1 MTALLGV
8 LGGIG
13 LFLLGMQ
20 LMTGG
25 LQQAAGGALQQILRR
40 GTRTTLRGIL
50 SGVVVTALVQSSTA
64 VTVATLGFVNAG
76 LLSLRQAVRVVFGS
90 NLGTTMTAWIVALV
104 GFELKIAAFALPLIG
119 LGMLARLL
127 LRGRLAHLG
136 EAVAGFGVFFVGID
150 TLQAGF
156 AGMTGELAL
165 GTLASPLLNVVMFFA
180 LGFALTALT
189 QSSSAA
195 IAIVISA
202 AAGGLVGFTAAAAA
216 AVGANVGTTSTAVL
230 AALSATP
237 NARRVAAAH
246 VVFNI
251 VAGLLALGLLAL
263 FSLRPAQSGPAALPI
278 GMSLAI
284 FHTLFNLAGVV
295 LLWPFI
301 DPLVARLRHWF
312 RTAEEDLAQ
321 PRHLDHTLVATPT
334 LALDALALELR
345 RARALV
351 GEEIL
356 ALLQGRPSSARRLA
370 LEALLN
376 QIAEFAGSVRLPE
389 GVARQPALAAEL
401 RVLRSL
407 RDALDYQR
415 QIMERRPQVPAAAD
429 EAIGTLAREAIAMLA
444 QARSREAAA
453 AQALKACYQQQRQAL
468 LQLPGWGKVTLA
480 AAIPA
485 LDQLNDMHR
494 MVRELV
500 KADEQLAL
508 LPEIADYA
516 GEGAPATPAASP
528 AMATDSA
535 PRQGEEAVDHGADVA
550 GAQRHGQGAGE
561 HQPR

>member
-1 MTALLGV
+1 MMSALLGV

-50 SGVVVTALVQSSTA
+50 SGVVVTALVQSSSA

-76 LLSLRQAVRVVFGS
+76 LLSLRQAVRVIFGS

-104 GFELKIAAFALPLIG
+104 GFELKIAGFALPLIG

-136 EAVAGFGVFFVGID
+136 EAAAGFGVFFVGID
-150 TLQAGF
+150 TLQSGF
-156 AGMTGELAL
+156 AGMTGELTL
-165 GTLASPLLNVVMFFA
+165 GALASPLLNVALFFV
-180 LGFALTALT
+180 LGFALTVLT

-202 AAGGLVGFTAAAAA
+202 AAGGLVGLTAAAAA
-216 AVGANVGTTSTAVL
+216 VVGANVGTTSTAVL

-263 FSLRPAQSGPAALPI
+263 FSLRSSQGLPGALPI
-278 GMSLAI
+278 GTLLAI
-284 FHTLFNLAGVV
+284 FHTLFNLAGVL

-301 DPLVARLRHWF
+301 DPLVARLRHRF

-321 PRHLDHTLVATPT
+321 PRHLDRTLIATPA
-334 LALDALALELR
+334 LALDALTLELR

-356 ALLQGRPSSARRLA
+356 ALLAGRPSAARRLA

-376 QIAEFAGSVRLPE
+376 QIAEFAGGLRLPE
-389 GVARQPALAAEL
+389 GDPRQQALAAGL
-401 RVLRSL
+401 RVLRGL

-415 QIMERRPQVPAAAD
+415 QIIERRPQIPAAAD
-429 EAIGTLAREAIAMLA
+429 GALGTLAREAIAMLG

-453 AQALKACYQQQRQAL
+453 AQGLKACYQQQRQAL
-468 LQLPGWGKVTLA
+468 LQLPGRGQVTPA
-480 AAIPA
+480 EAIPA
-485 LDQLNDMHR
+485 LDQLNDAHR

-500 KADEQLAL
+500 KADEQLTL
-508 LPEIADYA
+508 LPDVADRA
-516 GEGAPATPAASP
+516 GEEVLHTSTVAVPTGAVSAPA
-528 AMATDSA
+528 
-535 PRQGEEAVDHGADVA
+535 QGKEAVDHGADIA
-550 GAQRHGQGAGE
+550 GSERHGERAG
-561 HQPR
+561 

>member
-25 LQQAAGGALQQILRR
+25 LQQAAGSALQQILRH

-50 SGVVVTALVQSSTA
+50 SGVVVTALVQSSSA

-76 LLSLRQAVRVVFGS
+76 LLSLRQAVRVIFGS
-90 NLGTTMTAWIVALV
+90 NLGTTMTAWIVALA

-150 TLQAGF
+150 TLQSGF
-156 AGMTGELAL
+156 AGMTDTFAL
-165 GTLASPLLNVVMFFA
+165 GTLTSPVLNVALFFVI
-180 LGFALTALT
+180 GFALTVLT

-202 AAGGLVGFTAAAAA
+202 AAGGLVGLTAAAAA

-263 FSLRPAQSGPAALPI
+263 FSLRQSQSVPAALPI
-278 GMSLAI
+278 GTLLAI

-301 DPLVARLRHWF
+301 DPLVARLRQWF
-312 RTAEEDLAQ
+312 RTTEEDLAQ
-321 PRHLDHTLVATPT
+321 PRHLDQTLIATPT

-345 RARALV
+345 RARTLA
-351 GEEIL
+351 GEEIV
-356 ALLQGRPSSARRLA
+356 ALLQGRPSAARRLA

-376 QIAEFAGSVRLPE
+376 QIAEFAGNMRLPE
-389 GVARQPALAAEL
+389 DVAGQQALAAGL
-401 RVLRSL
+401 RALRSL

-415 QIMERRPQVPAAAD
+415 QIVERRAQVPAAAD
-429 EAIGTLAREAIAMLA
+429 EALGTLAREAVAMLGQA
-444 QARSREAAA
+444 QSREAAA
-453 AQALKACYQQQRQAL
+453 AQALKAHYHQQRQAL
-468 LQLPGWGKVTLA
+468 LLLPGRADITPA
-480 AAIPA
+480 DAIPA
-485 LDQLNDMHR
+485 LDQLNDLHR

-500 KADEQLAL
+500 KADEQLAAF
-508 LPEIADYA
+508 PEIADWA
-516 GEGAPATPAASP
+516 GEEGPAASAASP
-528 AMATDSA
+528 EPGSGADSA
-535 PRQGEEAVDHGADVA
+535 PGQRKEAVD
-550 GAQRHGQGAGE
+550 
-561 HQPR
+561 